1 MEAPGDRQ
9 RARIL
14 RVRLVIFVSVGT
26 QLPFERLI
34 RAADAWSAKHPD
46 VEVFAQVGET
56 RYQPRAME
64 CVVKLSPERYARV
77 FERAS
82 LVVSHVGMGTIIK
95 GLESVKPLILMP
107 RQASLGEH
115 RSDHQ
120 LSTASKFASI
130 GLIDIVNSEAQLAE
144 AIARRLEGSRTD
156 QTRVRERVGL
166 RTSPELLARLRAFAA
181 DR

>member
-1 MEAPGDRQ
+1 M
-9 RARIL
+9 
-14 RVRLVIFVSVGT
+14 IFVSVGT

-34 RAADAWSAKHPD
+34 RAVDAWSAMHPE

-64 CVVKLSPERYARV
+64 CVVKLSPERYARA

-95 GLESVKPLILMP
+95 GLESAKSLILMP
-107 RQASLGEH
+107 RLAALGEH

-130 GLIDIVNSEAQLAE
+130 GLIDIVNSEAELGE
-144 AIARRLEGSRTD
+144 AIARRLASGGSD
-156 QTRVRERVGL
+156 QARARELGGL